1 MKRLVQK
8 LKQSE
13 CTVHHFKF
21 DHKKNN
27 VKNEGLVSLFVICR
41 LERPDNDS
49 GNCSSFNV

>member
-13 CTVHHFKF
+13 CTVHHFEF
-21 DHKKNN
+21 DHKKIMS
-27 VKNEGLVSLFVICR
+27 KMKAWFPFFVICR
-41 LERPDNDS
+41 LDSPDNDS

>member
-1 MKRLVQK
+1 MSAL
-8 LKQSE
+8 
-13 CTVHHFKF
+13 CTILNLTT
-21 DHKKNN
+21 KKNN